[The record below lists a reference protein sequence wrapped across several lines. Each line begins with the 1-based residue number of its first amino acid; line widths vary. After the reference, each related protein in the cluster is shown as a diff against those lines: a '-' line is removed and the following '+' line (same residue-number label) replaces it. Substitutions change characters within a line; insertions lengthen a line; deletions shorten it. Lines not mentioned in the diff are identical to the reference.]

1 MRSLT
6 SSKSTAAVI
15 AGLTLVGALAGCAP
29 AATTTTDDPTTEPE
43 TTETEAPSTE
53 SGTDA
58 GAYTDGTYTESG
70 TYQAPSGTETVDVT
84 VTLAGGVITDLTV
97 VGEATDPQA
106 KLHQGEF
113 ISGINAIVVG
123 KNIDEISVDKVG
135 GSSLT
140 SGGFNA
146 AIEAIKDDAAA

>member
-1 MRSLT
+1 MRTLT
-6 SSKSTAAVI
+6 NSKTAVAVV

-29 AATTTTDDPTTEPE
+29 TATGEDTSQPDTTEND
-43 TTETEAPSTE
+43 APA
-53 SGTDA
+53 TDA
-58 GAYTDGTYTESG
+58 ASGDYADGTYTEAGS
-70 TYQAPSGTETVDVT
+70 YQAPSGTETVDVT
-84 VTLAGGVITDLTV
+84 VTLEGNVITDVEV

-113 ISGINAIVVG
+113 SSGIAAIVVG

-146 AIEAIKDDAAA
+146 AIDLIKADAAA